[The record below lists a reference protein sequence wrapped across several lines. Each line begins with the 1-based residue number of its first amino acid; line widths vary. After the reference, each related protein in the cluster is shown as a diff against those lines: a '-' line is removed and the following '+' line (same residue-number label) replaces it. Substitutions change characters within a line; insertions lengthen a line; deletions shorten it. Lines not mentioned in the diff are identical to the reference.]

1 MNRDRNNRDVT
12 ALSTSGNAIY
22 HAKYYNSD
30 TKTLSDLVV
39 LQRDGDGRFL
49 RRIDARWARWNGE
62 TWVLHDAHIFEK
74 PEGADAGAAED
85 ADPGGD
91 AGGRTGGD
99 ASEPS
104 GPRSELTHRF
114 AEEVRYET
122 LRTAPEIFGRTQW
135 DVEEM
140 QLAEARTRVEAL
152 KEAGLPYREALTD
165 YHRRIAFSL
174 TPLVVTLLSTAIG
187 GRFKKNILLMS
198 LLVSLSLS
206 VVYYV
211 IGMIAQLM
219 AASGTLRPF
228 VAAWLAV
235 VLFSFT
241 GIALLRHART

>member
-1 MNRDRNNRDVT
+1 
-12 ALSTSGNAIY
+12 
-22 HAKYYNSD
+22 
-30 TKTLSDLVV
+30 
-39 LQRDGDGRFL
+39 
-49 RRIDARWARWNGE
+49 
-62 TWVLHDAHIFEK
+62 
-74 PEGADAGAAED
+74 
-85 ADPGGD
+85 
-91 AGGRTGGD
+91 
-99 ASEPS
+99 
-104 GPRSELTHRF
+104 
-114 AEEVRYET
+114 VRYET

-241 GIALLRHART
+241 GIALLRHAWT